1 MELVIFHKYF
11 PLDIYGC
18 KHIYRSPLFRNKLI
32 ARMLRDVS
40 DNFYF
45 LTLCIKCLV
54 SFTKHF
60 HHCKYKNKDTTLIFY
75 KVMIFVQESRI
86 KLEILFGY
94 RFTIHPSVHF
104 WSFTVRS
111 NSTLAVH
118 RIYSDRIPFNNFAD
132 RSAIKDMSCELV

>member
-1 MELVIFHKYF
+1 MELVVFHKYF

-40 DNFYF
+40 DNLLFNLAYKMF
-45 LTLCIKCLV
+45 GFIY
-54 SFTKHF
+54 HF
-60 HHCKYKNKDTTLIFY
+60 HHYKYKNKDTTSIFY
-75 KVMIFVQESRI
+75 KVMIFVQESGI

-94 RFTIHPSVHF
+94 RFTIHPFLHF

-111 NSTLAVH
+111 NNTLTVH
-118 RIYSDRIPFNNFAD
+118 RIYSDRTPFNNFAD
-132 RSAIKDMSCELV
+132 RSAIEDMSCKLV